1 LTSTLADLEIATFAV
16 DEVVEGTLI
25 GRDGPTLVVDPSQ
38 LAVGAGQPAL
48 AEATV
53 EVVRPGDPVR
63 IANVLDAVLP
73 DVRADDPARTFPGAL
88 GTLSPAGTGR
98 LHRLEG
104 VAVLS
109 VCDWHAG
116 GDVVPDEFPD
126 SFVDMDGPGAPLS
139 PWGSTTNV
147 VLRFVPAPGAPVA
160 DVDRAIRRST
170 LGVARGLA
178 ETTLGGEPDH
188 VTAHR
193 SAGSADP
200 DLPAVVAIL
209 QVASEGPLA
218 DTYFYGAPM
227 QGAVPSVADARE
239 ILGGA
244 LVNGAYDWP
253 SVRNQTATYQGSAL
267 VRELLSADGE
277 RLRFAGLILALGYLD
292 TAFEKQRSAM
302 LSARLARSL
311 GAQAAVCTTF
321 SSGNSHTDTMLT
333 VRALERSGIATAA
346 IVAETNGG
354 LTDHVPE
361 ADCVISAGNED
372 EMVSSWV
379 PRRVL
384 GSDDSCR
391 SGEAVP
397 TWAYLGATVQ
407 TGDGWLRAVPA

>member
-1 LTSTLADLEIATFAV
+1 MSSTLADLEIATFAV
-16 DEVVEGTLI
+16 EEVVEGTLI
-25 GRDGPTLVVDPSQ
+25 GRDGPTLVVNLPQ
-38 LAVGAGQPAL
+38 LAVGAGEPAL

-63 IANVLDAVLP
+63 VADVLDVVLP
-73 DVRADDPARTFPGAL
+73 DVRADDPSCTFPGTL
-88 GTLSPAGTGR
+88 GALSPAGQGR

-104 VAVLS
+104 VGVLS
-109 VCDWHAG
+109 VCDWQAG
-116 GDVVPDEFPD
+116 GYVGPEQFPD
-126 SFVDMDGPGAPLS
+126 SFVDMDGPGALLS

-147 VLRFVPAPGAPVA
+147 VLRFVPAPGAPLS
-160 DVDRAIRRST
+160 DVDKAIRRST
-170 LGVARGLA
+170 LAVARALA
-178 ETTLGGEPDH
+178 ETTLAAGPDD
-188 VTAHR
+188 VTAYR
-193 SAGSADP
+193 PPGSANP

-209 QVASEGPLA
+209 QVASEGPLT

-227 QGAVPSVADARE
+227 QGSVPCLADARE
-239 ILGGA
+239 VLGGA

-267 VRELLSADGE
+267 VRELLAADGE

-311 GAQAAVCTTF
+311 GARAAICTTF

-333 VRALERSGIATAA
+333 VRALERLGVATAA

-361 ADCVISAGNED
+361 ADCLISAGNED
-372 EMVSSWV
+372 ELVAAWV
-379 PRRVL
+379 PGRVL
-384 GSDDSCR
+384 GSDGLAR

-407 TGDGWLRAVPA
+407 TGDGWLKAVGV